1 MSEIKKWNIEEID
14 SDLNGKSE
22 EFNPVFAESSHE
34 EEKKN
39 GTVSEPWKLH
49 STFNRVSALVMDAE
63 SAYWKRYKK
72 IEKCL
77 WPTLFKTHDTFPY

>member
-22 EFNPVFAESSHE
+22 EFNPVFAKSSYE

-39 GTVSEPWKLH
+39 GTVSKSWKLH
-49 STFNRVSALVMDAE
+49 STFNSVIALVMDAE
-63 SAYWKRYKK
+63 SVYWKRYKK
-72 IEKCL
+72 IDKCL
-77 WPTLFKTHDTFPY
+77 WPALFKTHETFPY